1 MIQRGRGAC
10 HGQALVHRAAGAG
23 FVVDC
28 IVHDP
33 RWDHQVEQRD
43 WLYATLVAELGV
55 DLSQLRAAYAG
66 PLDPY
71 GDSDAWLA
79 TSVLTLLARRGVAD
93 AVAEL
98 RRYLR
103 SGRDLEQALDHLIPL
118 LDRPETEGLLDDVLE
133 AADDEQLRSLLE
145 WRSGYPGGLSAPPWP
160 DWRRASTRIEQAA
173 TVAERSRAAR
183 SNPRFDRAARDRAD
197 REHVLRAAAESHLA
211 TAPSAP
217 DEVSG
222 ERWETTLLGIA
233 ADILQDETHPDAV
246 RIAVRRCLRT
256 LGAPRTLA
264 WARTHVTLDGYAG
277 STARSLFADLAEISD
292 APRLHELLT
301 EALARGNDH
310 IYDQCNLVD
319 ALARLGHGAGVTT
332 IEEIFDTTVYS
343 YLRSRCALALS
354 RLSTDFA
361 DERAVECLDDCES
374 RTRRIAIAHANISV
388 PEVSERFGR
397 IAQDPTENGDNR
409 RAAATRIIRAA
420 AGGTGYQSA
429 AQSE

>member
-1 MIQRGRGAC
+1 
-10 HGQALVHRAAGAG
+10 
-23 FVVDC
+23 
-28 IVHDP
+28 
-33 RWDHQVEQRD
+33 
-43 WLYATLVAELGV
+43 
-55 DLSQLRAAYAG
+55 
-66 PLDPY
+66 
-71 GDSDAWLA
+71 
-79 TSVLTLLARRGVAD
+79 
-93 AVAEL
+93 
-98 RRYLR
+98 
-103 SGRDLEQALDHLIPL
+103 
-118 LDRPETEGLLDDVLE
+118 
-133 AADDEQLRSLLE
+133 
-145 WRSGYPGGLSAPPWP
+145 
-160 DWRRASTRIEQAA
+160 
-173 TVAERSRAAR
+173 VAERSRAAR